1 MKHHP
6 QILTKRATHYTGFQ
20 VKIQLSLCHF
30 IYSVNKYLLSTYYV
44 QDTGLGPANKD
55 QTKNKKY
62 SFAALKFKQVQTKM
76 LMSVENRLAD
86 TVGKGEGPEILVV
99 PREKTPTGAAA
110 RGNP

>member
-1 MKHHP
+1 M
-6 QILTKRATHYTGFQ
+6 
-20 VKIQLSLCHF
+20 
-30 IYSVNKYLLSTYYV
+30 

-86 TVGKGEGPEILVV
+86 TVGEGERANWQSSTDIYTVLCIKYVTSGKLLC
-99 PREKTPTGAAA
+99 
-110 RGNP
+110 